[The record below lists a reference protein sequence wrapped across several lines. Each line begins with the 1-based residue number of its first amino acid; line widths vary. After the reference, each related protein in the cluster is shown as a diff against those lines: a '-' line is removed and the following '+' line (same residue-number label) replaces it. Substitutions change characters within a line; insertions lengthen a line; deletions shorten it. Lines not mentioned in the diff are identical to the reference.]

1 MAKKAEVGGAASL
14 NVAIFFD
21 EDVYDR
27 LAHVLSR
34 LCVGLVD
41 QAVKV
46 SLVTTCEEA
55 GALALGPVKVVVYE
69 PLTRFMRKRRIQKL
83 VQDLATRPPDV
94 IHAISSES
102 FRLCVEVAEALG
114 TRLVVHAT
122 SFLDVEELSQLGTAD
137 VDYVVAASQPILR
150 MADELLPRNWPKCLV
165 RPGIRAVKEPTCFTV
180 EGRTPTVVSTADFDH
195 AADVRTLI
203 EAVRLLRR
211 RGHDLMLFLCGE
223 GDAEHSLRKMVK
235 DARLERVVTFARP
248 TGDVGQIL
256 QAADISVAP
265 SAETAVSSHA
275 LQAMGFGLAVV
286 ATGGGVADWY
296 VPDEN
301 SIQCESMTAEALSNC
316 IGQLLTHQTTA
327 QKLAAGAIA
336 YVKKYHAISTS
347 AQEMVAMYRKVTERD
362 RTITLR

>member
-1 MAKKAEVGGAASL
+1 MAKKADGKTGSL
-14 NVAIFFD
+14 NVALFFD

-46 SLVTTCEEA
+46 TLVTSCEEA
-55 GALALGPVKVVVYE
+55 GSLALGPVRVIIHE
-69 PLTRFMRKRRIQKL
+69 PMTRFSRKRRIQRL
-83 VQDLATRPPDV
+83 VQDLSGRPPDV
-94 IHAISSES
+94 VHAISAEC
-102 FRLCVEVAEALG
+102 FRLCVDVAAELS
-114 TRLVVHAT
+114 TRLVLHAT
-122 SFLDVEELSQLGTAD
+122 SFSD
-137 VDYVVAASQPILR
+137 VDEMNRLGPAEVDHVVAASQPILN
-150 MADELLPRNWPKCLV
+150 MVEEFIPRSWTRSLI
-165 RPGIRAVKEPTCFTV
+165 RPGIRAVKVPTCFVV
-180 EGRTPTVVSTADFDH
+180 EGRTPTIVSTADFDA

-223 GDAEHSLRKMVK
+223 GDSEHSLRRIVK

-265 SAETAVSSHA
+265 SVETAVSSHA

-296 VPDEN
+296 VPGEN
-301 SIQCESMTAEALSNC
+301 SIKCESMTPDALSEC
-316 IGQLLTHQTTA
+316 IERLLTHQKTA
-327 QKLAAGAIA
+327 QKLAAGAID
-336 YVKKYHAISTS
+336 YVKKNHAIST
-347 AQEMVAMYRKVTERD
+347 AAERMVEMYQKVTERD
-362 RTITLR
+362 QTIPLR